1 MRKKMVK
8 LTLSVG
14 AVFIALTASFGFYF
28 YSNENAAEQILAAY
42 MDTAESVSNEDGSLS
57 YLGVVMNNL
66 YACALCV
73 GLGAVPFLFLTAWTV
88 LSNSMV
94 IGAVLGYGS
103 ASGVLPAFR
112 AIVLGLLPHGIF
124 ELPAVFLSM
133 AMGLYLC
140 RTLSL
145 KILGRAKEE
154 RILPL
159 LNNLAK
165 AFVLVVIPLIV
176 AAAVV
181 ECCITPQ
188 LLEGAVG

>member
-8 LTLSVG
+8 LTLSDG
-14 AVFIALTASFGFYF
+14 AVFIALTAAFGFYF

-73 GLGAVPFLFLTAWTV
+73 GLGAVPFLFLTAWAV

-112 AIVLGLLPHGIF
+112 AIVIGLLPHGIF

-145 KILGRAKEE
+145 
-154 RILPL
+154 
-159 LNNLAK
+159 
-165 AFVLVVIPLIV
+165 
-176 AAAVV
+176 
-181 ECCITPQ
+181 
-188 LLEGAVG
+188 